1 MDEQAIYNRYLECT
15 DAVTDSREVTK
26 GSMFFALRGE
36 NFNGNRFASQA
47 LEEGA
52 RYAVV
57 DDPQYATGE
66 QHLLVDN
73 ALQSLQQ
80 LANMHRQNM
89 PARVVAIPGSNGKT
103 TTREL
108 IHHVLSSQF
117 TCLASEKNYNNHIG
131 VPLTLLRLHHEHR
144 FAVVEMGANHPGEI
158 QKLCEIAL
166 PDYGIITNI
175 GKAHLEG
182 FGSFEG
188 VKKAKN
194 ELYEHV
200 CDKGGTIF
208 YNPNHQVLCDL
219 LKDKDCPVYDYGSAS
234 QAYCSGHIAE
244 RTPFLVIRSEGREYA
259 TQLLGD
265 YNFENVMAALC
276 VGKFA
281 GVEPENR
288 QRALS
293 NYTPK
298 NNRSQ
303 VLHTSTN
310 EVLLDAYNA
319 NPTSMQ
325 AAIENFYRLPRN
337 SKVLILGDMFEL
349 GTYSQQEHSHIVEK
363 IEEMGFHQVFLI
375 GEHFFSQASG
385 NMKAFKKSADFM
397 EWLKHHPIN
406 NCTILIKGSRGL
418 ALEQITKLL

>member
-1 MDEQAIYNRYLECT
+1 MDAQAIYNRYLECT
-15 DAVTDSREVTK
+15 DAATDSREVTK

-36 NFNGNRFASQA
+36 NFNGNRFATQA
-47 LEEGA
+47 LKEGA

-66 QHLLVDN
+66 QFLLVEN
-73 ALQSLQQ
+73 VLQTLQQ

-89 PARVVAIPGSNGKT
+89 PARVVAITGSNGKT

-131 VPLTLLRLHHEHR
+131 VPITLLRLKHEHR

-158 QKLCEIAL
+158 QRLCEIAL

-208 YNPNHQVLCDL
+208 YNPNHHVLCEL
-219 LKDKDCPVYDYGSAS
+219 LKDKDCPMYGYGSS
-234 QAYCSGHIAE
+234 TQAYCSGHIAE
-244 RTPFLVIRSEGREYA
+244 RTPFLVIHSEGREYA
-259 TQLLGD
+259 TRLLGD

-281 GVEPENR
+281 GVKPENR
-288 QRALS
+288 QRALR

-303 VLHTSTN
+303 VLQTNTN

-325 AAIENFYRLPRN
+325 AAIENFYRLPRTN
-337 SKVLILGDMFEL
+337 KVLILGDMFEL
-349 GTYSQQEHSHIVEK
+349 GTYSQQEHNHIVEK
-363 IEEMGFHQVFLI
+363 LGEMGFHHVYLI
-375 GEHFFSQASG
+375 GKHFFSQASA
-385 NMKAFKKSADFM
+385 NMKAFKNTTDFM
-397 EWLKHHPIN
+397 DWLRNHPIH

-418 ALEQITKLL
+418 ALEKITELL